1 MRLSFRFA
9 AAAAGAVLAA
19 AAVPAHADM
28 PRQDTVKAGRDHPL
42 LSRFEGARLVGYDR
56 KEYEEASLP
65 AGKRTGSKNGK
76 AAFEKTVE
84 LEGRIT
90 RLAYNYPQDRSS
102 LEVMR
107 NYQAA
112 LEKAGLKTVFA
123 CAKDACGNDFGD
135 YWLNQR
141 LGNNFIQGSS
151 DYWSP
156 FNYGRDDERYLLAAG
171 KQSDGTPVHVV
182 VYVVAP
188 VQNKNGGI
196 YLEIV
201 EGKDMDNGKVSASL
215 TAGDMAKRIA
225 SDGRV
230 AVYGVL
236 FDTDKADVKPE
247 SKDALAQMAKLLQQ
261 DPHLKVYIVGHTDN
275 QGTLARNV
283 DLSQRR
289 AEAVVK
295 ALAADYKVDP
305 KRLSAKGV
313 ASYAPVA
320 SNDAEAGREKNRRVE
335 LVKQ

>member
-1 MRLSFRFA
+1 MRLPLCLAFA
-9 AAAAGAVLAA
+9 AAVTATL
-19 AAVPAHADM
+19 PAHAAM
-28 PRQDTVKAGRDHPL
+28 PPQDTVKGAKDHPL

-56 KEYEEASLP
+56 KEYEETSLP

-76 AAFEKTVE
+76 AAFEKTLD
-84 LEGRIT
+84 LEGRYT
-90 RLAYNYPQDRSS
+90 RIAYNYPQERSS

-107 NYQAA
+107 NYEAA
-112 LEKAGLKTVFA
+112 LDKAGLKTVFT
-123 CAKDACGNDFGD
+123 CAKETCGGGFGD
-135 YWLNQR
+135 YWLSQR
-141 LGNNFIQGSS
+141 LGNNYIKGSI
-151 DYWSP
+151 DYWEP
-156 FNYGRDDERYLLAAG
+156 FNHGRNAERYLLAAG
-171 KQSDGTPVHVV
+171 IRPDGAQVHVA
-182 VYVVAP
+182 VYVVTPTAG
-188 VQNKNGGI
+188 KNGGV

-201 EGKDMDNGKVSASL
+201 EGKDMDKDKVSASL
-215 TAGDMAKRIA
+215 TAADMAKGLA
-225 SDGRV
+225 SEGRV

-247 SKDALAQMAKLLQQ
+247 SKDALTQMAKLLLQ
-261 DPHLKVYIVGHTDN
+261 DPRLKVYIVGHTDN
-275 QGTLARNV
+275 QGTLARNL

-289 AEAVVK
+289 AEAVAK

>member
-1 MRLSFRFA
+1 MRHPRSLA
-9 AAAAGAVLAA
+9 LALAIAAGAVLPAA
-19 AAVPAHADM
+19 AADM
-28 PRQDTVKAGRDHPL
+28 PSQDTVKGAKDHPL

-56 KEYEEASLP
+56 KEYEEATLP
-65 AGKRTGSKNGK
+65 AGKRTGTKNDK
-76 AAFEKTVE
+76 AVFDKTVA
-84 LEGRIT
+84 LEGRYT
-90 RLAYNYPQDRSS
+90 RIAYNYPRNRSS

-112 LEKAGLKTVFA
+112 LDKAGLKTLFA
-123 CAKDACGNDFGD
+123 CAKEACGQNFGE
-135 YWLNQR
+135 YWRDDR
-141 LGNNFIQGSS
+141 LGNNFVQGSS

-171 KQSDGTPVHVV
+171 KRPDGSLVHVA

-188 VQNKNGGI
+188 VDNNNGGV

-201 EGKDMDNGKVSASL
+201 EGKDMDKGKVSASL
-215 TAGDMAKRIA
+215 TAADMAKTIA
-225 SDGRV
+225 SEGKV

-236 FDTDKADVKPE
+236 FDTDKSDVKPE
-247 SKDALAQMAKLLQQ
+247 SRDALAQMAKLLQQ
-261 DPHLKVYIVGHTDN
+261 DPRLKVYIVGHTDN
-275 QGTLARNV
+275 QGALARNL

-289 AEAVVK
+289 AEAVAK
-295 ALAADYKVDP
+295 ALVADYKVDP

>member
-1 MRLSFRFA
+1 MRLPRSLAIA
-9 AAAAGAVLAA
+9 AALAA
-19 AAVPAHADM
+19 FLAMPAAHAAM
-28 PRQDTVKAGRDHPL
+28 PPQDTVKGAKDHPL

-76 AAFEKTVE
+76 AVFEKTLD
-84 LEGRIT
+84 LEGRYT
-90 RLAYNYPQDRSS
+90 RIAYNYPQERSS

-112 LEKAGLKTVFA
+112 LDKAGLKTVFT
-123 CAKDACGNDFGD
+123 CVKEACGSDFGD
-135 YWLNQR
+135 YWLSQR
-141 LGNNFIQGSS
+141 LGNNFVQGSS
-151 DYWSP
+151 AYWEP
-156 FNYGRDDERYLLAAG
+156 FNHGRDDERYLLAEG
-171 KQSDGTPVHVV
+171 KRPDGASVHVA

-188 VQNKNGGI
+188 TDGKNGGV
-196 YLEIV
+196 YLELV
-201 EGKDMDNGKVSASL
+201 EGKDMDKGKVSASL
-215 TAGDMAKRIA
+215 TAADMAKGLA
-225 SDGRV
+225 SEGRV

-247 SKDALAQMAKLLQQ
+247 SKDALTQMAKLLQQ
-261 DPHLKVYIVGHTDN
+261 DPRLKVYIVGHTDN
-275 QGTLARNV
+275 QGTLARNL

-289 AEAVVK
+289 AEAVAK

>member
-1 MRLSFRFA
+1 MRHPRSLA
-9 AAAAGAVLAA
+9 LALAIAAGAVLPAA
-19 AAVPAHADM
+19 AADM
-28 PRQDTVKAGRDHPL
+28 PSLDTVKGAKDHPL

-56 KEYEEASLP
+56 KEYEEATLP
-65 AGKRTGSKNGK
+65 AGKRTGTKNDK
-76 AAFEKTVE
+76 AVFDKTVA
-84 LEGRIT
+84 LEGRYT
-90 RLAYNYPQDRSS
+90 RIAYNYPRNRSS

-112 LEKAGLKTVFA
+112 LDKAGLKTLFA
-123 CAKDACGNDFGD
+123 CAKEACGQNFGE
-135 YWLNQR
+135 YWLDDR
-141 LGNNFIQGSS
+141 LGNNFVQGSS
-151 DYWSP
+151 EYWSP
-156 FNYGRDDERYLLAAG
+156 FNYGRDDERYVLAAG
-171 KQSDGTPVHVV
+171 KRPDGSVD
-182 VYVVAP
+182 
-188 VQNKNGGI
+188 NNNGGV

-201 EGKDMDNGKVSASL
+201 EGKDMDKGKVSASL
-215 TAGDMAKRIA
+215 TAADMAKTIA
-225 SDGRV
+225 SEGKV

-236 FDTDKADVKPE
+236 FDTDKSDVKPE

-261 DPHLKVYIVGHTDN
+261 DPRLKVYIVGHTDN
-275 QGTLARNV
+275 QGALARNL

-289 AEAVVK
+289 AEAVAK

>member
-1 MRLSFRFA
+1 MRLPLCLAFA
-9 AAAAGAVLAA
+9 AAVALPTYAA
-19 AAVPAHADM
+19 M
-28 PRQDTVKAGRDHPL
+28 PRQDTVKGAKDHPL

-56 KEYEEASLP
+56 KEFEEASLP

-76 AAFEKTVE
+76 AVFEKTLD
-84 LEGRIT
+84 LEGRYT
-90 RLAYNYPQDRSS
+90 RIAYNYPQERSS

-112 LEKAGLKTVFA
+112 LDKAGLKTVFT
-123 CAKDACGNDFGD
+123 CAKEACGSDFGD
-135 YWLNQR
+135 YWLSQR
-141 LGNNFIQGSS
+141 LGNNFVQGST
-151 DYWSP
+151 DYWAP
-156 FNYGRDDERYLLAAG
+156 FNHGRDEERYLLAEG
-171 KQSDGTPVHVV
+171 KRPDGAPVHVA

-188 VQNKNGGI
+188 VDGKNGGV

-201 EGKDMDNGKVSASL
+201 EGKDMDKGKVSASL
-215 TAGDMAKRIA
+215 TAADMAKGIA
-225 SDGRV
+225 SEGKV

-247 SKDALAQMAKLLQQ
+247 SKDALAQMAKLLLQ
-261 DPHLKVYIVGHTDN
+261 DPRLKVYIVGHTDN
-275 QGTLARNV
+275 QGTLARNL

-289 AEAVVK
+289 AEAVAK

>member
-1 MRLSFRFA
+1 MRHPRLFAIAAAFA
-9 AAAAGAVLAA
+9 AVVAMPA
-19 AAVPAHADM
+19 AHADM
-28 PRQDTVKAGRDHPL
+28 PPQDTVKGAKDHPL
-42 LSRFEGARLVGYDR
+42 LSRFEGSRLVGYDR

-76 AAFEKTVE
+76 STFEKTVE
-84 LEGRIT
+84 LEGRYT
-90 RLAYNYPQDRSS
+90 RLAYNYPKDRSS

-123 CAKDACGNDFGD
+123 CAKESCGSDFGD
-135 YWLNQR
+135 YWLGER
-141 LGNNFIQGSS
+141 LGNNFIKGSTA
-151 DYWSP
+151 YWEP
-156 FNYGRDDERYLLAAG
+156 FNHGRDDERYLLAAG
-171 KQSDGTPVHVV
+171 KRPDGTPVHAA

-188 VQNKNGGI
+188 VDDKNGGI
-196 YLEIV
+196 CLEIV
-201 EGKDMDNGKVSASL
+201 EGKDMDKGKVSASL
-215 TAGDMAKRIA
+215 TAADMAKGIA
-225 SDGRV
+225 SEGKV

-261 DPHLKVYIVGHTDN
+261 DPRLKVYIVGHTDN
-275 QGTLARNV
+275 QGTLARNL

-289 AEAVVK
+289 ADAVAK

-313 ASYAPVA
+313 ASYAPIA